1 MSVVIDQRHHTTPQM
16 FLSQR
21 QGRGS
26 STDPGGASPPGSA
39 AAEAPSV
46 PGVFRTHLP
55 CVPGGFYD
63 HPHPRG
69 GHHNAAPF
77 PRSDRVRSTRQA
89 ARPASGALRAQHDPV
104 TGQILLAGKGCRTL
118 VCGWPRVTPTTPF
131 SYLGGPCTDSLAL
144 LSPASTPGVPAANV
158 AGVSRE
164 HSQNLSCTRNLKGP
178 DAASNPSGPC
188 RAGSGVS
195 GVFASAA
202 TRADTRTSR
211 RYGVSP

>member
-1 MSVVIDQRHHTTPQM
+1 MCSRRVLR
-16 FLSQR
+16 
-21 QGRGS
+21 S
-26 STDPGGASPPGSA
+26 STSSGRSPQCCTVPTIGSGAQHPPGGAA
-39 AAEAPSV
+39 
-46 PGVFRTHLP
+46 
-55 CVPGGFYD
+55 CVWC
-63 HPHPRG
+63 
-69 GHHNAAPF
+69 A
-77 PRSDRVRSTRQA
+77 SST
-89 ARPASGALRAQHDPV
+89 GMTPV

-131 SYLGGPCTDSLAL
+131 SCLGSPCTDSLDL

-178 DAASNPSGPC
+178 DAASNPAGPC
-188 RAGSGVS
+188 RSGSGVS

>member
-1 MSVVIDQRHHTTPQM
+1 MCSRRVLR
-16 FLSQR
+16 
-21 QGRGS
+21 S
-26 STDPGGASPPGSA
+26 STSSGRPPQCCTVPTIGSGTQHPPGGAA
-39 AAEAPSV
+39 
-46 PGVFRTHLP
+46 
-55 CVPGGFYD
+55 CVWC
-63 HPHPRG
+63 
-69 GHHNAAPF
+69 A
-77 PRSDRVRSTRQA
+77 SSTGMT
-89 ARPASGALRAQHDPV
+89 PM

-131 SYLGGPCTDSLAL
+131 SYLGSPCTDSLDL

-178 DAASNPSGPC
+178 DAASNPAGPC
-188 RAGSGVS
+188 RSGSGVS

>member
-1 MSVVIDQRHHTTPQM
+1 MRPLQDPPLLRRHRFPIVQDTPPM
-16 FLSQR
+16 CSRRVLR
-21 QGRGS
+21 S
-26 STDPGGASPPGSA
+26 STSSGRPPQCCTVPTIGSGTQHPPGGAA
-39 AAEAPSV
+39 
-46 PGVFRTHLP
+46 
-55 CVPGGFYD
+55 CVWC
-63 HPHPRG
+63 
-69 GHHNAAPF
+69 A
-77 PRSDRVRSTRQA
+77 SST
-89 ARPASGALRAQHDPV
+89 GMTPV

-131 SYLGGPCTDSLAL
+131 SCLGSPCTDSLDL

-178 DAASNPSGPC
+178 DAASNPAGPC
-188 RAGSGVS
+188 RSGSGVS

-211 RYGVSP
+211 RYDVSP

>member
-1 MSVVIDQRHHTTPQM
+1 M

-46 PGVFRTHLP
+46 PDDQVALP
-55 CVPGGFYD
+55 VPWDPTIIHILGAVTAYCTVPTIGSGTQHPPGG
-63 HPHPRG
+63 
-69 GHHNAAPF
+69 AAVVWCA
-77 PRSDRVRSTRQA
+77 SSTGMT
-89 ARPASGALRAQHDPV
+89 PM
-104 TGQILLAGKGCRTL
+104 TGQILLAGKGYRTL
-118 VCGWPRVTPTTPF
+118 VCGWPHRTPTTPF
-131 SYLGGPCTDSLAL
+131 SYLGSPCTDSLDCHRR
-144 LSPASTPGVPAANV
+144 PPPGVPAANV

-178 DAASNPSGPC
+178 DAASNPAGPC
-188 RAGSGVS
+188 RSGSGVS